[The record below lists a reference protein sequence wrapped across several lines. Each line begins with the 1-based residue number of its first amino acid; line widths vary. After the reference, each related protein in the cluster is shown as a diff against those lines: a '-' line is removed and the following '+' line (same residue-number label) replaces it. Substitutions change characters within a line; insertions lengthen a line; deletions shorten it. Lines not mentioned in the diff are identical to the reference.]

1 MHYWCKNTQQCN
13 LKILHS
19 SCRISI
25 RLKSGQE
32 GRFDLPSKT
41 NVCVHICV
49 SGPAYTSVGSGF
61 TFAVPSSGSRP
72 EQEVGQRSASF
83 DWQHFFGEAGSSAVD
98 SAFDDEPG
106 LFFFFFLLAV
116 FHSPP
121 PLHLLSVLPLR
132 AAQWRALK
140 SQKNFFFFLP
150 PCNLDKARRF
160 NESVWKEKWSL
171 VSNPSSVCVSIRQFN
186 PD

>member
-1 MHYWCKNTQQCN
+1 MRAHLCIWA
-13 LKILHS
+13 
-19 SCRISI
+19 
-25 RLKSGQE
+25 
-32 GRFDLPSKT
+32 
-41 NVCVHICV
+41 CVYKCWQWIYIC
-49 SGPAYTSVGSGF
+49 SAELGLEARTGSGTAF
-61 TFAVPSSGSRP
+61 
-72 EQEVGQRSASF
+72 SF
-83 DWQHFFGEAGSSAVD
+83 LWLAALLWRGRIKCRRL
-98 SAFDDEPG
+98 G
-106 LFFFFFLLAV
+106 LWRRAWAFFLLLP
-116 FHSPP
+116 SCRLSLPP

-150 PCNLDKARRF
+150 PCNLDKAWRF

>member
-61 TFAVPSSGSRP
+61 TFAVPSSGMRP

-116 FHSPP
+116 FHIPPP
-121 PLHLLSVLPLR
+121 PLAFCS
-132 AAQWRALK
+132 A
-140 SQKNFFFFLP
+140 SQGGTMEGIKITKEFFFFLP

>member
-49 SGPAYTSVGSGF
+49 SGPAYTSVGSGC
-61 TFAVPSSGSRP
+61 TFAVPSSGTRP

-106 LFFFFFLLAV
+106 LFFFFFPLAV
-116 FHSPP
+116 FHIPPP
-121 PLHLLSVLPLR
+121 PLAFCS
-132 AAQWRALK
+132 A
-140 SQKNFFFFLP
+140 SQGGTMEGIKITKEFFFFLP

>member
-49 SGPAYTSVGSGF
+49 SGPAYTSVGSGC
-61 TFAVPSSGSRP
+61 TFAVPSSGTRP

-116 FHSPP
+116 FHIPPPP
-121 PLHLLSVLPLR
+121 PLAFCS
-132 AAQWRALK
+132 A
-140 SQKNFFFFLP
+140 SQGGTMEGIKITKEFFFFLP

>member
-13 LKILHS
+13 LKILHG

-61 TFAVPSSGSRP
+61 TFAVPSSGTRP

-116 FHSPP
+116 FHIPPP
-121 PLHLLSVLPLR
+121 PLAFCS
-132 AAQWRALK
+132 A
-140 SQKNFFFFLP
+140 SQGGTMEGIKITKEFFFFLP

>member
-13 LKILHS
+13 LKILHG

-61 TFAVPSSGSRP
+61 TFAVPSSGTRP

-83 DWQHFFGEAGSSAVD
+83 DWQHFFGEEGSSAVD

-116 FHSPP
+116 FHIPPP
-121 PLHLLSVLPLR
+121 PLAFCS
-132 AAQWRALK
+132 A
-140 SQKNFFFFLP
+140 SQGGTMEGIKITKEFFFFLP

>member
-13 LKILHS
+13 LKILHG

-61 TFAVPSSGSRP
+61 TFAVPSSGMRP

-121 PLHLLSVLPLR
+121 PPL
-132 AAQWRALK
+132 AFCSA
-140 SQKNFFFFLP
+140 SQGGTMEGIKITKEFFFFLP

>member
-116 FHSPP
+116 FHIPPPP
-121 PLHLLSVLPLR
+121 PLAFCS
-132 AAQWRALK
+132 A
-140 SQKNFFFFLP
+140 SQGGTMEGIKITKEFFFFSP
-150 PCNLDKARRF
+150 
-160 NESVWKEKWSL
+160 SL
-171 VSNPSSVCVSIRQFN
+171 
-186 PD
+186 